1 MHNVRALWDCMDFT
15 QSCRLK
21 SDTPRGTALEKLHLL
36 QAHSLQLFLRIIVR
50 VQLMVKNNR
59 CIRLAAVADIH
70 CTKKSADSTRNLLS
84 AMAHQADIL
93 LLGGDLCDGGLIEEA
108 EVLAREIASLKKP
121 VVAVLGNH
129 DFEAGKASEIVEI
142 LSTAGVNILDGK
154 SCEIYEVGFAGVKG
168 FPGGFGE
175 RALQAW
181 GESTIKAFVREA
193 VEEALKLES
202 ALAGL
207 RTPNRIALLHYS
219 PIVETVVGE
228 PPEIFPFLGSS
239 RLEDPLNRYP
249 VAAIFHGHAHRGS
262 LEGATKTGVRVFN
275 VAKSLLE
282 NSSPGTP
289 FKLFEV
295 EDRRK
300 SEDST

>member
-1 MHNVRALWDCMDFT
+1 
-15 QSCRLK
+15 
-21 SDTPRGTALEKLHLL
+21 
-36 QAHSLQLFLRIIVR
+36 
-50 VQLMVKNNR
+50 MVKNNR
-59 CIRLAAVADIH
+59 CVRLAAVADIH
-70 CTKKSADSTRNLLS
+70 CTKKTADSTRDLLS
-84 AMAHQADIL
+84 AMAQQADIL
-93 LLGGDLCDGGLIEEA
+93 LLGGDLCDGGLTDEA
-108 EVLAREIASLKKP
+108 EVLAREVAILKKP

-129 DFEAGKASEIVEI
+129 DFEDGKASEIVEI

-175 RALQAW
+175 KALQAW

-219 PIVETVVGE
+219 PIVQTVMGE

-249 VAAIFHGHAHRGS
+249 VAAVFHGHAHRGS
-262 LEGATKTGVRVFN
+262 LEGVTKTGVRVFN
-275 VAKSLLE
+275 VAKSLLADI
-282 NSSPGTP
+282 SATAP
-289 FKLFEV
+289 FKIFEI
-295 EDRRK
+295 ENGRQNEG
-300 SEDST
+300 SP